1 MKSKSSVLVAVIL
14 TLTTAVFAQKPEP
27 VKPEPVKTAV
37 AAKLPT
43 VKEVLDKYVKAI
55 GGREANE
62 KIKTRFM
69 SGTVELMPM
78 GIKGTY
84 ETYTAAESKSFTK
97 MTLTGIGDMLEGYD
111 GKTAWV
117 INPIQG
123 SRDKSGAE
131 LLQAKINGN
140 FYREINLD
148 KLFSKIEVKG
158 IEKVGEKDTYV
169 LVATAEGV
177 PSETWYFDT
186 ATGLLLRSDMTAIS
200 PEGSQSAKVF
210 YEEMRTAEG
219 VTGPV
224 KIRTQLPQFEIV
236 MIATDLKQGIAID
249 ESKFAKPKP

>member
-1 MKSKSSVLVAVIL
+1 MKFKSALLTALIL
-14 TLTTAVFAQKPEP
+14 TATSAIFAQKPDP
-27 VKPEPVKTAV
+27 LKPEPVKTNV

-55 GGREANE
+55 GGREAIE
-62 KIKTRFM
+62 KVKTRFM
-69 SGTVELMPM
+69 SGTVEISPM

-84 ETYTAAESKSFTK
+84 EIYSAAESKTFTK
-97 MTLTGIGDMLEGYD
+97 MNLAGIGDMLDGYD

-123 SRDKSGAE
+123 NREKTGAE

-158 IEKVGEKDTYV
+158 VDKVAGKDAYV
-169 LVATAEGV
+169 LVATADGI
-177 PSETWYFDT
+177 PPETWYFDT
-186 ATGLLLRSDMTAIS
+186 VSGLLLRSDITAIS
-200 PEGSQSAKVF
+200 PEGSQPAKMF
-210 YEEMRTAEG
+210 FEEMRTADG
-219 VTGPV
+219 VTGPM

-236 MIATDLKQGIAID
+236 MTATDFKQGIAID
-249 ESKFAKPKP
+249 ESKFAKPKQ